1 MDYLLRKISTC
12 TRKGNLRIGDGV
24 SLPKHPQNK
33 REELLLLRPPSTE
46 SQPQPLHHPPLTN
59 PPSSRGH
66 FCRVLE
72 IQPLKIFKGTHYR
85 LLGRVP
91 SFLDQ
96 HEGIDGDSSYPPL
109 PVASTIFNNSMV
121 GRSDFNYSEPPSSTG
136 HYVSQDKIR
145 LGLMSVGIEPLA
157 HNVDVNPQASIT

>member
-46 SQPQPLHHPPLTN
+46 SQPQ
-59 PPSSRGH
+59 R
-66 FCRVLE
+66 E
-72 IQPLKIFKGTHYR
+72 EALKIFKGTHYR

-96 HEGIDGDSSYPPL
+96 HEGMDGDSSYSPL
-109 PVASTIFNNSMV
+109 PVASTIFNNSMA